1 MTSKLQDRSE
11 QNQSAKRGVGRPC
24 MGEEG
29 KSPVMFFRLPEKMLA
44 QVLELADKQKINK
57 SQVMRDALTA
67 YLGHPSKI
75 SDSTEKEKLKLVEA
89 GNKLYETIIVLESF
103 ISKEF
108 PNIVNIP
115 GKDYIKVWETTL
127 KQQNM
132 L

>member
-1 MTSKLQDRSE
+1 MTS
-11 QNQSAKRGVGRPC
+11 
-24 MGEEG
+24 
-29 KSPVMFFRLPEKMLA
+29 
-44 QVLELADKQKINK
+44 
-57 SQVMRDALTA
+57 
-67 YLGHPSKI
+67 
-75 SDSTEKEKLKLVEA
+75 EKEKLELVEA
-89 GNKLYETIIVLESF
+89 GNKLYETVLVLQSF